1 MARAVR
7 AGPDVGAA
15 SVIRVR
21 RPALPCVLALLGSLS
36 SVVAHA
42 QCPPSAPRVAVDTP
56 EVAVEVQDV
65 RSVID
70 YTVLPWQTQ
79 NRMAPGWVM
88 NGLTVAHTIGQFR
101 IETLQGPG
109 CFRISQVRALLS
121 YQDPVKVYIADKYDP
136 GSCPHETIRTH
147 EMQHVDIFRRGRLI
161 YAERLRQK
169 LAAATPAAEAA
180 GTDAGAQAALK
191 SVLDDVMREF
201 GGALGAAHGAID
213 TAENY
218 NAIKALCPR
227 W

>member
-1 MARAVR
+1 MNRLRRA
-7 AGPDVGAA
+7 
-15 SVIRVR
+15 
-21 RPALPCVLALLGSLS
+21 ALPAVLSLLASLAPAGAL
-36 SVVAHA
+36 A

-56 EVAVEVQDV
+56 EVAVDVQDV

-109 CFRISQVRALLS
+109 CFRITQVRAVLS
-121 YQDPVKVYIADKYDP
+121 YQDPVKVYISDKYDP
-136 GSCPHETIRTH
+136 GSCPHETIRAH

-161 YAERLRQK
+161 YAERLRGK
-169 LAAATPAAEAA
+169 LATATPAAEAT
-180 GTDAGAQAALK
+180 GSDAGAEAVLK
-191 SVLDDVMREF
+191 AVLDDVMREF